1 MDKIN
6 MVLDYLPRI
15 LNGAWLTL
23 LLALASFACAFCLG
37 LLGANM
43 RLSRNKWV
51 SGFAL
56 AYSTIVRGV
65 PDLVWMF
72 LIYFGL
78 SEIVLNFTEAFD
90 YEKIEINAFVS
101 GTLTLAL
108 IFGAYF
114 TETFRGAM
122 LAIPA
127 GQMEAGY
134 AYGLSS
140 WQVMRRITFPLL
152 MRYALPGV
160 KNNWLILTKATALVS
175 IVGLE
180 DVTRIAHQAGSA
192 VHQSFLFNLVSALLF
207 LLLTS
212 VSLSIFRKL
221 DRLYARGVIEVRYE
235 S

>member
-1 MDKIN
+1 MESFNIISAY
-6 MVLDYLPRI
+6 MPRI
-15 LNGAWLTL
+15 LYGGLLTL
-23 LLALASFACAFCLG
+23 AVALVSFAVAFALG

-43 RLSRNKWV
+43 RLSQNKIISTIAGV
-51 SGFAL
+51 
-56 AYSTIVRGV
+56 YSTVVRGV

-72 LIYFGL
+72 LFYYGVQY
-78 SEIVLNFTEAFD
+78 VLNDFTEAFN
-90 YEKIEINAFVS
+90 YENIEISPFMAGVV
-101 GTLTLAL
+101 TLSF

-122 LAIPA
+122 MAIPS

-134 AYGLSS
+134 AYGMSA

-160 KNNWLILTKATALVS
+160 KNNWLVLTKATALVS
-175 IVGLE
+175 IVGL
-180 DVTRIAHQAGSA
+180 DDMTRIAQQGGAAESM
-192 VHQSFLFNLVSALLF
+192 SFTFNLVSAGLF
-207 LLLTS
+207 LLITA

-221 DRLYARGVIEVRYE
+221 DRQYARGVKEVRYE